1 MSTIIL
7 FGGVFDPVHTG
18 HLSIYKTIKKH
29 YQFQK
34 FIIIPSKNPPLK
46 THLPFADCK
55 DRMMMLRLMFRNCKD
70 VEISDYEI
78 NQKNREIS
86 YTFNT
91 LKYFKKLYPHAT
103 FYFIIGTDRYLD
115 FKKWKNWKTILKLA
129 RLVVVKRNNQKFK
142 KDIPAD
148 FVNIKLVPTC
158 SSALRKLP
166 QVKFL
171 TPIVALYIATFGL
184 YTINQVQPLM
194 SLKRFQHT
202 IRVAK
207 LAIQIG
213 RQISPLLGL
222 KAYIAA
228 MYHDISKEMSDAQIK
243 KLAPKWNKNKYPTIH
258 TLHGVASAVYAKKF
272 FNIKDKEI
280 LNAIANHV
288 IPSSK
293 PSKLDMILYCADKLE
308 PNRTNE
314 DVTNREDYVE
324 LAKKNLK
331 VAFTKLLK
339 EMYAHYN

>member
-1 MSTIIL
+1 
-7 FGGVFDPVHTG
+7 
-18 HLSIYKTIKKH
+18 
-29 YQFQK
+29 
-34 FIIIPSKNPPLK
+34 
-46 THLPFADCK
+46 
-55 DRMMMLRLMFRNCKD
+55 
-70 VEISDYEI
+70 
-78 NQKNREIS
+78 
-86 YTFNT
+86 
-91 LKYFKKLYPHAT
+91 
-103 FYFIIGTDRYLD
+103 
-115 FKKWKNWKTILKLA
+115 LKLA

-243 KLAPKWNKNKYPTIH
+243 KLAPK
-258 TLHGVASAVYAKKF
+258 
-272 FNIKDKEI
+272 
-280 LNAIANHV
+280 
-288 IPSSK
+288 
-293 PSKLDMILYCADKLE
+293 
-308 PNRTNE
+308 
-314 DVTNREDYVE
+314 
-324 LAKKNLK
+324 
-331 VAFTKLLK
+331 
-339 EMYAHYN
+339 